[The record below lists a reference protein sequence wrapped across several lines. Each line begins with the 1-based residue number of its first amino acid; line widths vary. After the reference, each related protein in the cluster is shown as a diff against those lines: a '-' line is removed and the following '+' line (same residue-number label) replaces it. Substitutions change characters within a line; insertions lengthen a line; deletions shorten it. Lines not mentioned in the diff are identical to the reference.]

1 MKQQLFAFLLV
12 LFTLIS
18 CGDKPLDPSKPVYV
32 TVKTTMGDVTVL
44 LYADTPLHRDNFI
57 RLCQS
62 GEYEGMLFHRIIKDF
77 VVQGGDPTSQAHEP
91 GVLYGDGDGGYTL
104 SLIHIYFGNGWQSFR
119 YLADYD
125 TDTFQLFF

>member
-44 LYADTPLHRDNFI
+44 LYDDTPLHRDNFI

-62 GEYEGMLFHRIIKDF
+62 GEYEGMLLKTLLCKAVIRPAKPMNQVFCMETVMEVIPFLPRYF
-77 VVQGGDPTSQAHEP
+77 PTISINE
-91 GVLYGDGDGGYTL
+91 VL
-104 SLIHIYFGNGWQSFR
+104 
-119 YLADYD
+119 
-125 TDTFQLFF
+125 

>member
-44 LYADTPLHRDNFI
+44 LYDDTPLRGCYFTVSLKTLLCKAVI
-57 RLCQS
+57 RPAKPMNQVFCM
-62 GEYEGMLFHRIIKDF
+62 ETVMEVILFLPRYF
-77 VVQGGDPTSQAHEP
+77 PTISINE
-91 GVLYGDGDGGYTL
+91 VL
-104 SLIHIYFGNGWQSFR
+104 
-119 YLADYD
+119 
-125 TDTFQLFF
+125 